1 MTKTGKLSV
10 FLHPK
15 REKKH
20 LQDGKKTS
28 RDAYTFIIHKANTTK
43 GRVPAHGTKVTGQ
56 GKKVPTTGTFLINSI
71 KSPYKY
77 RFFAPFANFAL
88 NYP

>member
-1 MTKTGKLSV
+1 MTKTDKLSV
-10 FLHPK
+10 YLHPK

-28 RDAYTFIIHKANTTK
+28 REAYTFIIHTENAITGN
-43 GRVPAHGTKVTGQ
+43 VPTHGTKVPGQ
-56 GKKVPTTGTFLINSI
+56 GKKVPTTGTFLIKPS
-71 KSPYKY
+71 YKY

>member
-1 MTKTGKLSV
+1 MTKTDKLSV

-15 REKKH
+15 HGKKQ
-20 LQDGKKTS
+20 LQDGKTTP
-28 RDAYTFIIHKANTTK
+28 REAYTFIIYMANAAK
-43 GRVPAHGTKVTGQ
+43 GKVPTHGTKVPSHGT
-56 GKKVPTTGTFLINSI
+56 KVPSHGTFLI